1 MRRLLIAFLLAII
14 LGFAV
19 AKVQGQD
26 EGEIIVYYP
35 GICSVLEKYGYWYYF
50 FACHLE
56 DNNELMA
63 QSVTQTLDSDGTLT
77 TDITRT
83 HKDGSVS
90 WIRRVQRQK
99 GK

>member
-1 MRRLLIAFLLAII
+1 MRRLVVAFLLAVI

-19 AKVQGQD
+19 AKVQGD
-26 EGEIIVYYP
+26 DGEIIVYYP
-35 GICSVLEKYGYWYYF
+35 GICSYLEKYGYWYYF

-56 DNNELMA
+56 ENGL
-63 QSVTQTLDSDGTLT
+63 QSQEVTQTLDSDGTLT